1 MKNKNKS
8 SNINKNIL
16 KNTHFSVTL
25 KKTKEKGGYMIRK
38 IKEEDLTKVMTIW
51 VKGNF
56 KANSFIEKDYW
67 LEIYNNMKDKFLNFF
82 ETYVYIEDNV
92 LLGFIS
98 INNNEIKAI
107 YVKENNRRNGIG
119 TKLIN
124 YCKENLNESNELF
137 AKVFE
142 KNMNGIIF
150 FSKLQFN

>member
-1 MKNKNKS
+1 
-8 SNINKNIL
+8 
-16 KNTHFSVTL
+16 
-25 KKTKEKGGYMIRK
+25 MIRK
-38 IKEEDLTKVMTIW
+38 IKKEDLTNVMTIW

-119 TKLIN
+119 RKLIN
-124 YCKENLNESNELF
+124 YCKENLDESNELF

-150 FSKLQFN
+150 FSKLQFKNTKIQLNPKFNEIEYIMTWEKE

>member
-1 MKNKNKS
+1 
-8 SNINKNIL
+8 
-16 KNTHFSVTL
+16 
-25 KKTKEKGGYMIRK
+25 MIRK
-38 IKEEDLTKVMTIW
+38 IKNEDLTNVMTIW

-150 FSKLQFN
+150 FSKLQFKNTKIQLTPKFNEIEYIMTWEKE